1 MGHHHS
7 HEQEKGG
14 NIKVAF
20 FLNIS
25 FTIIEIIG
33 GILTNSVAI
42 LSDAL
47 HDLGDSLSLG
57 LAWYFEKKAKKGR
70 SENFSF
76 GYKRFSLLGA
86 LINAIVLIIGSIF
99 ILREAIPRIINPE
112 PVDTKGMILLAI
124 LGIFVNGL
132 AVLRLK
138 KGTSLNEKVISLHLL
153 EDVFGWIAVLIGAI
167 AIYYFNI
174 PIIDPIL
181 SFLIAG
187 FILFNVYKNLN
198 KVIKVIMQGTP
209 INTNL
214 EKITSYFNSV
224 NQIHDIHDLHIWS
237 MDGEYNVL
245 TAHIVLKEGL
255 KTNNANTLKTE
266 LKENLFDLGIN
277 HSTLEFENINDKCIF
292 QEH

>member
-1 MGHHHS
+1 MNYYNILFYFVTLNHTLTILLMGHHHS

-33 GILTNSVAI
+33 GVLTNSVAI

-57 LAWYFEKKAKKGR
+57 LAWYFEKKSKKGR
-70 SENFSF
+70 SKNFSF

-153 EDVFGWIAVLIGAI
+153 GDVFGWIAVLIGAI
-167 AIYYFNI
+167 AIYYFNS

-198 KVIKVIMQGTP
+198 KVI
-209 INTNL
+209 L
-214 EKITSYFNSV
+214 
-224 NQIHDIHDLHIWS
+224 
-237 MDGEYNVL
+237 
-245 TAHIVLKEGL
+245 
-255 KTNNANTLKTE
+255 
-266 LKENLFDLGIN
+266 
-277 HSTLEFENINDKCIF
+277 
-292 QEH
+292 